1 MKYEITDQV
10 TYRTIYFTIEA
21 DNGKVYNVS
30 VAEEN
35 EWKDNWRIMDEDGN
49 EIDYDVDLCDALI
62 TLCEESISK

>member
-21 DNGKVYNVS
+21 DDGKVYNVS

-49 EIDYDVDLCDALI
+49 EINDNSELYDALVA
-62 TLCEESISK
+62 LCKESISK